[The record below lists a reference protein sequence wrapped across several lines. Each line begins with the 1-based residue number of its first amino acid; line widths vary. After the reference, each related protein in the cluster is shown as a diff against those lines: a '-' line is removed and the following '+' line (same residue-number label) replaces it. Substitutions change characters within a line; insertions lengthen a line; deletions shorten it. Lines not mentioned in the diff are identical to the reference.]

1 VGRGVPKDMHEAVQL
16 WARAALADNIDAQVE
31 YAIAL
36 FNGDG
41 VDRDEA
47 AAATLFRKAAKH
59 GSAIAQDRLAR
70 ILADGLGLP
79 ADPVEATK
87 WHLISRAG
95 GETDLELDT
104 FMDKLDPKTRAAAE
118 AAAKPWLD
126 ALQKTRQAQQ
136 QALQQAQ
143 QAQQAQGAAK
153 P

>member
-1 VGRGVPKDMHEAVQL
+1 MHEAVQL
-16 WARAALADNIDAQVE
+16 WAKAALADNIDAQVE

-47 AAATLFRKAAKH
+47 AAATLFRKAAKR

-95 GETDLELDT
+95 GETDLELDA
-104 FMDKLDPKTRAAAE
+104 FMDKLDPKTRGAGE

-143 QAQQAQGAAK
+143 QAQPVQGAAK